1 MKEMTHFSPEVCE
14 KIEYYVYRL
23 IDPRNGQTFYVGIRS
38 YSGMI
43 NLQGALRNTPF
54 IPVRGCMPYCGG
66 RGAAGRLPLR
76 RRKRSAGGCGTPTRS
91 SGSNGCPKSCCGSAH
106 MLFICPGGSRAAGGG
121 CNTCVWHS
129 SSDSR
134 RRRSFAQHGTNNPLR
149 LTDPKA
155 STTIYVSPPA
165 AIMAVLNPFGT
176 FCFAVQ
182 PFRLPA
188 ACAAGAAC
196 KTLIGEKYESLNL
209 LKAQPL
215 CPFGKAEAGIA
226 KPP

>member
-1 MKEMTHFSPEVCE
+1 MSCYSRANKVCATCAHWGGNRNSVAGGFPVMPTSSTE
-14 KIEYYVYRL
+14 KIV
-23 IDPRNGQTFYVGIRS
+23 S
-38 YSGMI
+38 
-43 NLQGALRNTPF
+43 
-54 IPVRGCMPYCGG
+54 
-66 RGAAGRLPLR
+66 R
-76 RRKRSAGGCGTPTRS
+76 RRADHSYAAVPPQ
-91 SGSNGCPKSCCGSAH
+91 NA
-106 MLFICPGGSRAAGGG
+106 AAGGG

-196 KTLIGEKYESLNL
+196 KTLIGEKHESLNL